1 MSGVR
6 SLAALTTT
14 ASTSRVLNLHLVASA
29 FADDESRVSAP
40 FFFDAM
46 LNRAIV
52 IKHRLR
58 SDETYLLS
66 DGVSVGTK
74 IMFPLDREDLK
85 AGGRSILVQQQGW
98 KGTLC
103 DVLGATETELQK
115 DFEILD
121 MLNELPSLDPF
132 LVREQLRR
140 HHHFPADCYFA
151 ISPADNARMQT
162 FTSNEMAPLIAMAF
176 GSKDGAISPE
186 LVKKLADAL
195 LSTNADSRLDPLRMT
210 LGLEGEKFTQGIF
223 SWKGF
228 IYYKWQFSETIHA
241 LTKISTEMDTIK
253 IKGRIDRNMREEID
267 DLKKTIRERIRE
279 SAKNCQQVLALY
291 DDAFRDLVDKGNTAA
306 FRKFLLDA
314 PVLFVELGH
323 SMGIISHI
331 SSFWNYRFKSEKEP
345 KIDVNEFLDILR
357 EFESGLAPKRTTMI
371 TW

>member
-6 SLAALTTT
+6 SLAALTNT
-14 ASTSRVLNLHLVASA
+14 ASTSRVLNLHLVTVE
-29 FADDESRVSAP
+29 FADDTARVSAP
-40 FFFDAM
+40 FFFDAV
-46 LNRAIV
+46 LNRAII

-66 DGVSVGTK
+66 DGTAVGTK
-74 IMFPLDREDLK
+74 IMFPLDRSDLK
-85 AGGRSILVQQQGW
+85 AGGRSILVNHMGW
-98 KGTLC
+98 RATLC
-103 DVLGATETELQK
+103 DVLGATEAELQK
-115 DFEILD
+115 DFEILE

-140 HHHFPADCYFA
+140 FHHHPADCYFA

-162 FTSNEMAPLIAMAF
+162 FTSTEMAPLIAMAF
-176 GSKDGAISPE
+176 GSKNGSIPPE

-228 IYYKWQFSETIHA
+228 IYYKWQFSETFHK
-241 LTKISTEMDTIK
+241 LTRIGTEMDLVK
-253 IKGRIDRNMREEID
+253 IKGRIDKNNREEMD
-267 DLKKTIRERIRE
+267 VLKKSIRGRIRD
-279 SAKNCQQVLALY
+279 SAKGCQQVLALY
-291 DDAFRDLVDKGNTAA
+291 DDAFHDLVDKGNTAA

-314 PVLFVELGH
+314 PLLFIELGH

-331 SSFWNYRFKSEKEP
+331 SSFWAYRFNK
-345 KIDVNEFLDILR
+345 DNEQNVEITEYLDILR
-357 EFESGLAPKRTTMI
+357 EFETGLAPKRATMV

>member
-14 ASTSRVLNLHLVASA
+14 ASTSRVLNLHLVSSE
-29 FADDESRVSAP
+29 FADDPARVNSP

-46 LNRAIV
+46 LNRAII

-58 SDETYLLS
+58 SDETYLLN
-66 DGVSVGTK
+66 DGTAVATK

-85 AGGRSILVQQQGW
+85 AGGRSILVNQTGW
-98 KGTLC
+98 KGTLME
-103 DVLGATETELQK
+103 VLGATEYEIQK
-115 DFEILD
+115 DLEILE

-140 HHHFPADCYFA
+140 HQHFPADCYFA
-151 ISPADNARMQT
+151 ISPADSNRMQS
-162 FTSNEMAPLIAMAF
+162 FTSSEMSPLIQMAF
-176 GSKDGAISPE
+176 GQKNGSIDPE

-195 LSTNADSRLDPLRMT
+195 LSTNADSRLEPLRAT
-210 LGLEGEKFTQGIF
+210 LGLEGERFAQGIF

-228 IYYKWQFSETIHA
+228 IYYKWQFSETFHKLSRIA
-241 LTKISTEMDTIK
+241 TEMDQVK
-253 IKGRIDRNMREEID
+253 IKGRVDKNVREEID
-267 DLKKTIRERIRE
+267 DLKKSIRTNIRD
-279 SAKNCQQVLALY
+279 SAKRCQSVLQLY
-291 DDAFRDLVDKGNTAA
+291 DDAFRDLVERGNTAA

-314 PVLFVELGH
+314 PALFIELGH

-331 SSFWNYRFKSEKEP
+331 SSFWAFRFNKDKEKTVE
-345 KIDVNEFLDILR
+345 VLEFLDILR
-357 EFESGLAPKRTTMI
+357 EFESGLAPKRATMV